1 MSRKVALILTL
12 LLSLPVIVA
21 YRTGATQ
28 NNTLTILPAD
38 CKMLAG
44 EQMTL
49 ALDGFIPPNAVIN
62 WNVNNGGIVP
72 MSPGSSAIFIAPS
85 ESEVVTIS
93 VSISAGT
100 PNSETLITR
109 QCIVTATKSVPHGF
123 AKATEGS
130 DFFDSELAIVWLG
143 ETPY

>member
-1 MSRKVALILTL
+1 MSRKIALILTL
-12 LLSLPVIVA
+12 LLSFPMIVA

-28 NNTLTILPAD
+28 NNTLTILPED

-72 MSPGSSAIFIAPS
+72 TSPGSKAIFIAPS

-93 VSISAGT
+93 VSISSGT
-100 PNSETLITR
+100 LSSETPITR
-109 QCIVTATKSVPHGF
+109 QCIVTSTKSVPSGL
-123 AKATEGS
+123 AEAIEE
-130 DFFDSELAIVWLG
+130 SELAILWLG
-143 ETPY
+143 KAPY